1 MNGVLYIDGKD
12 AFVKY
17 GITILEG
24 SYSQLV
30 EYPALKE
37 VKYNNWHEEDG
48 IEADLTSPVLGGR
61 TLSLNFYSSSE
72 AGRAALLALLTQEVY
87 HDFDFRELGRT
98 YRLRM
103 VSEGGLTVTQG
114 MTLFSLYMADDFPLD
129 GYSYLAPLSSI
140 VPTQGYSLDNRD
152 LSEYGAYVLKGTLP
166 EILKAPTIKAGL
178 ALDIPSLSGVN
189 YDGQDMVRYSS
200 KEVSI
205 YLLMRAGTLAELWR
219 NYNALLYDLVRPGEC
234 ELVVQSTGK
243 SYPCYYQSAAVSKFF
258 PDGKIWLE
266 FSIKLIFTNYRP

>member
-140 VPTQGYSLDNRD
+140 VPTQGYSC
-152 LSEYGAYVLKGTLP
+152 
-166 EILKAPTIKAGL
+166 
-178 ALDIPSLSGVN
+178 
-189 YDGQDMVRYSS
+189 
-200 KEVSI
+200 
-205 YLLMRAGTLAELWR
+205 
-219 NYNALLYDLVRPGEC
+219 LLYTSPSPRDRG
-234 ELVVQSTGK
+234 
-243 SYPCYYQSAAVSKFF
+243 
-258 PDGKIWLE
+258 
-266 FSIKLIFTNYRP
+266 